1 MLSAYW
7 VLSWPVRGFYG
18 ASRWLKAGIEER
30 PCLLWRERSLLF
42 FVGIHFL
49 HQLMR
54 IIRTVTF
61 SQVLRQVP

>member
-1 MLSAYW
+1 MLPVCW

-18 ASRWLKAGIEER
+18 ASRWLKAGIEDR

-42 FVGIHFL
+42 FVGVHFL
-49 HQLMR
+49 YQLMR

-61 SQVLRQVP
+61 PQGVEYCP